1 MIISGASVL
10 KVIDDMGEKKQ
21 ELVVYYLGESSE
33 SVKKRRKN

>member
-10 KVIDDMGEKKQ
+10 KVIDDMGKEKQ
-21 ELVVYYLGESSE
+21 EPVVYYLGESGE